1 MHHGKV
7 DIYLPTNFLAKLM
20 VDGKKILLYLLYF
33 SLKLFS
39 YLIFLT
45 IKQNKG

>member
-20 VDGKKILLYLLYF
+20 VDGKKILLYLPL
-33 SLKLFS
+33 LFS
-39 YLIFLT
+39 KIIFLFN
-45 IKQNKG
+45 IPDN